1 MRIDPRL
8 ALAAALLLV
17 GIAGTGCTERVSTRG
32 SMPAAE
38 DLDKLKVGV
47 QTKDQVVQLLGSPS
61 NVGTFNDDTWY
72 YIGAKV
78 EQMAFF
84 KPDTLEQQ
92 VLQIKFDDVGVIKE
106 VRKLGLEDAQQIA
119 LNSNETPT
127 AGKELGFFE
136 QLFGNVGRFSGKQ
149 NIGGAIRTPGAPQ
162 GGM

>member
-17 GIAGTGCTERVSTRG
+17 GITGTGCVERVSTRG

-38 DLDKLKVGV
+38 DIDKLKVGV

-84 KPDTLEQQ
+84 KQEALEQQ
-92 VLQIKFDDVGVIKE
+92 VLQIKFDDAGVI
-106 VRKLGLEDAQQIA
+106 
-119 LNSNETPT
+119 
-127 AGKELGFFE
+127 
-136 QLFGNVGRFSGKQ
+136 
-149 NIGGAIRTPGAPQ
+149 
-162 GGM
+162 

>member
-8 ALAAALLLV
+8 SFAAVLLLAAAGL
-17 GIAGTGCTERVSTRG
+17 GGCAERVSTRG
-32 SMPAAE
+32 SLPDAE
-38 DLDKLKVGV
+38 VVDSLKVGV

-72 YIGAKV
+72 YIGIKV

-84 KPDTLEQQ
+84 KPEALEQQ
-92 VLQIKFDDVGVIKE
+92 VLQIKFDPLGVIKE
-106 VRKLGLEDAQQIA
+106 VRKLGLDDAQQVA

-136 QLFGNVGRFSGKQ
+136 QLFGNVGRFNGRQ
-149 NIGGAIRTPGAPQ
+149 AIGGGIRNPGSPQ
-162 GGM
+162 GGI